1 MPLSKHT
8 VAETPGDYQDGG
20 ARARGREG
28 ELGWGTPR
36 GERPPHLPTVLAL
49 PQWTTTFTICNRVLA
64 SPVCTDITV
73 VFDTY
78 FLILNV
84 SNLTLIFFSCLFWGW
99 NLMFC
104 LCNLVA

>member
-36 GERPPHLPTVLAL
+36 GERPPPPPHSLSFATVDYDLHDL
-49 PQWTTTFTICNRVLA
+49 Q
-64 SPVCTDITV
+64 
-73 VFDTY
+73 
-78 FLILNV
+78 
-84 SNLTLIFFSCLFWGW
+84 
-99 NLMFC
+99 
-104 LCNLVA
+104 